1 VIAVDNLEIAQF
13 IYLML
18 SNEKIREVI
27 DTLTSKAVLILG
39 RFTPKRKAV
48 LEEIRA
54 FVRRAGLLPILFD
67 FEGPSTRD
75 TTETVSLLAHMEKM
89 VIADLTEQA
98 SVPHE
103 LMAVAPH
110 VSVPIL
116 PVIESGTRV
125 YSMFHD
131 LEKYP
136 WVRELTEY
144 TAPADLNEIVEAE
157 LKRS

>member
-1 VIAVDNLEIAQF
+1 
-13 IYLML
+13 
-18 SNEKIREVI
+18 
-27 DTLTSKAVLILG
+27 
-39 RFTPKRKAV
+39 V
-48 LEEIRA
+48 LEQIRA

-75 TTETVSLLAHMEKM
+75 TTETVSLLAHMAKV

-116 PVIESGTRV
+116 PVIESGSRV

-136 WVRELTEY
+136 WVRELSEY